1 MKSILLL
8 ATLTLASVA
17 TAADTAITQLGASI
31 APAPSMNLYAAII
44 PEPSHAMLLMMGVFG
59 LVARRRR

>member
-8 ATLTLASVA
+8 ATLAFTSFA
-17 TAADTAITQLGASI
+17 TAADTTSI
-31 APAPSMNLYAAII
+31 APAPGANLYTAGPI